1 MDAAQ
6 AVRPPALLRSGE
18 TYADRVHGAKLGVY
32 SRTAEDDF
40 APYLVPQE
48 TGNHEGV
55 RWAEVTDEYGH
66 GMRVSAGD
74 VRGCGCGCGCG
85 CGADASPFAVSLLSY
100 SSLMLEETMHP
111 DELPPVRNIYLRLL
125 AAQMGAGDD
134 TWGAPVHDEFQV
146 PADRPLRLDVT
157 LELL

>member
-1 MDAAQ
+1 MLPAFGLEWM
-6 AVRPPALLRSGE
+6 RPKQYDRLRFYGLGPEE

-74 VRGCGCGCGCG
+74 VRGCGCGCG
-85 CGADASPFAVSLLSY
+85 ADASPFAVSLLSY

-125 AAQMGAGDD
+125 AAQM
-134 TWGAPVHDEFQV
+134 APATTRGVH
-146 PADRPLRLDVT
+146 PYTTSSRCRRIGRSGSM
-157 LELL
+157 